1 MVSPMKMFQ
10 ETYGYDPWKL
20 LSGCV
25 LSSRTSGGDRVWGP
39 IRAFF
44 ERFPTPTA
52 VLDEAEA
59 NGLAG
64 MEEMLKPLGLN
75 RERTITRAAEG
86 FLRVWDRPSEL
97 YGCGKFA
104 EDSWLAFCHGEV
116 RRVAKDPR
124 ADRNV
129 RAYAAW
135 AVKALRGGG
144 AAAAAAASQA
154 EAEEDEDSGESD
166 EDEDED
172 DEEGN
177 EILVQV
183 LADAAARKARAA
195 AQASDRAA
203 RMARRRAASASRVG
217 GPSPSDAGQDEAAPA
232 PRAGRA
238 PKRGAS
244 TKAAS
249 GSKRARGGRG

>member
-1 MVSPMKMFQ
+1 MP
-10 ETYGYDPWKL
+10 ELPCRYGYDPWKL

-116 RRVAKDPR
+116 RKVAKDPR

-154 EAEEDEDSGESD
+154 EAEEDEDSGESDED

>member
-129 RAYAAW
+129 RAFTIVTDITVAVIDITVLLILILLIVIFIVVVVACAAG
-135 AVKALRGGG
+135 AVHL
-144 AAAAAAASQA
+144 
-154 EAEEDEDSGESD
+154 
-166 EDEDED
+166 
-172 DEEGN
+172 
-177 EILVQV
+177 
-183 LADAAARKARAA
+183 
-195 AQASDRAA
+195 
-203 RMARRRAASASRVG
+203 
-217 GPSPSDAGQDEAAPA
+217 
-232 PRAGRA
+232 
-238 PKRGAS
+238 
-244 TKAAS
+244 
-249 GSKRARGGRG
+249 

>member
-1 MVSPMKMFQ
+1 MP
-10 ETYGYDPWKL
+10 ELPCRYGYDPWKL

-172 DEEGN
+172 EDDEEGN